1 LATEK
6 QRAGTCAVYV
16 MAALGAYDAEPMLR
30 LILVPTILIAPKD
43 GVAANT
49 AAALI
54 PGAKLIEIPQWSY

>member
-1 LATEK
+1 
-6 QRAGTCAVYV
+6 